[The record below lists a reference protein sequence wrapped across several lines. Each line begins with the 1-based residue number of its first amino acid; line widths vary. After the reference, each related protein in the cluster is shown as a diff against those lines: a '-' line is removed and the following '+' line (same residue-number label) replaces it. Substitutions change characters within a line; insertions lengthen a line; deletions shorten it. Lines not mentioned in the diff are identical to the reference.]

1 LRARLWA
8 TFLVL
13 LIALPFTAPFSTCD
27 LATLLAAP
35 APHAIE
41 HSLGSSKV
49 DSTSLAPVVTMEE
62 DDHTCELE
70 APLITTETVTAVVVV
85 DETIRTYTVV
95 RTSPLS
101 LRL

>member
-1 LRARLWA
+1 MRARLWA
-8 TFLVL
+8 AFLVV

-35 APHAIE
+35 ASHATE

-49 DSTSLAPVVTMEE
+49 DASTIAPVVTMEE
-62 DDHTCELE
+62 DEHVCDLE
-70 APLITTETVTAVVVV
+70 TPYATTETLTVVAAVEVVT
-85 DETIRTYTVV
+85 RTYTVV
-95 RTSPLS
+95 RVSPLP

>member
-1 LRARLWA
+1 M
-8 TFLVL
+8 L

-35 APHAIE
+35 APHATE
-41 HSLGSSKV
+41 HALGSATV

-62 DDHTCELE
+62 DDHACDLE
-70 APLITTETVTAVVVV
+70 TPLATTETVTVVAAVEVSVL
-85 DETIRTYTVV
+85 TYVVV
-95 RTSPLS
+95 RTSPLP